1 MVGGSGAVPTKFL
14 LNFVEAALF
23 LTGLQLLAASAAPL
37 SEEVQISPAVTAVA
51 VKYGKKFGP
60 DAERELESLRA
71 KGDGTAAALL
81 GELLMLS
88 DRPGGPDFA
97 QSCRYSEAAGRHASA
112 LHNLATC
119 YFKGDGR
126 PQSLTKAR
134 SLYGQAA
141 ALGFAKSACALGNML
156 VGGQGGPA
164 DPARGIELC
173 RQAADTGLADAQ
185 TDYGGYLLTNQHIAK
200 DALAARRYL
209 SLAAAQGQQ
218 NAAFL
223 LGKIYWNG
231 DGVEKNVPQAAI
243 WWITA
248 FEKGRADAAFL
259 IGIAALSL
267 IIDAA
272 KTKQPVATVVIE
284 QAKRWLD
291 IAARQDPDLIKREKA
306 KELRGLW
313 SSF

>member
-1 MVGGSGAVPTKFL
+1 MGS
-14 LNFVEAALF
+14 ALF
-23 LTGLQLLAASAAPL
+23 LIGLQLLAASAVPL
-37 SEEVQISPAVTAVA
+37 SEEVKISPAVRVVA
-51 VKYGKKFGP
+51 VKYGKSFGP

-71 KGDGTAAALL
+71 NGDATAAALM
-81 GELLMLS
+81 GELLMFP
-88 DRPGGPDFA
+88 DRPGGPDLA
-97 QSCRYSEAAGRHASA
+97 RSCDYSEAAGRHASA

-126 PQSLTKAR
+126 PQDFAKAR
-134 SLYGQAA
+134 ALYGQAA
-141 ALGFAKSACALGNML
+141 ALGFAKAACALGNML
-156 VGGQGGPA
+156 IAGTGGPG
-164 DPARGIELC
+164 DPARGIDLC
-173 RQAADTGLADAQ
+173 RQAADTGVADAQ

-223 LGKIYWNG
+223 LGQIYWNG

-248 FEKGRADAAFL
+248 YDKGRADAAFL
-259 IGIAALSL
+259 VGHAAFGL
-267 IIDAA
+267 IVEAA
-272 KTKQPVATVVIE
+272 KTKQPVANVVID

-291 IAARQDPDLIKREKA
+291 IAAREDPDPKKREKA
-306 KELRGLW
+306 KELRGLLGQLLGGR
-313 SSF
+313 